1 MAVQRTPERAG
12 TCSTRE
18 GSKERFWPSSDWGQD
33 LFIVPRCSYY
43 IPFYFGVIVIIW
55 INPCNACICLKVVF
69 VKVLRAR
76 LKIWSYTVHLSL
88 SLYIYVTQTLIKSER
103 VSLLARR
110 YQDFALWAP
119 ASRFLAW
126 VSTEDWTPNSSTLCR
141 CQISTN
147 LSEVLLLGHINEVFC
162 VLNSGWESSQAQRIS
177 STGDLSLLG
186 TRSFAA
192 CQEWVKLL
200 VSSTVGV
207 LWVSKWALIDLDI
220 AYIIVKDVLVLAGPT
235 CNVFLVFFT
244 LSLSLSRS
252 LFVHGWIFNAQTW
265 NDPSFHFTNL
275 FGIANFSRKPMQTW
289 APLIL
294 ASM

>member
-1 MAVQRTPERAG
+1 M
-12 TCSTRE
+12 
-18 GSKERFWPSSDWGQD
+18 
-33 LFIVPRCSYY
+33 
-43 IPFYFGVIVIIW
+43 IIY
-55 INPCNACICLKVVF
+55 CT
-69 VKVLRAR
+69 
-76 LKIWSYTVHLSL
+76 Y
-88 SLYIYVTQTLIKSER
+88 LYIYVTQTLLKSEW

-162 VLNSGWESSQAQRIS
+162 VLNSGWERSQAQRIS

-235 CNVFLVFFT
+235 CNVFLIFFT
-244 LSLSLSRS
+244 LSLSLAPS
-252 LFVHGWIFNAQTW
+252 LFMAEYSMHKHET
-265 NDPSFHFTNL
+265 
-275 FGIANFSRKPMQTW
+275 
-289 APLIL
+289 IL
-294 ASM
+294 AFTLQTCSALQTFPGNRCRPERLWS